1 MKLPE
6 SLVMSELAHG
16 HGAKGMAFY
25 LYEDV
30 DGLGV
35 VSEARRES
43 SRHRFIETYHFKWL
57 PDHVFSGYA
66 ALRAAVEA
74 LTDEAIAA
82 ERANWPKQS
91 APLRER
97 TGGGSCWLHAGR
109 PATHFG
115 WVETCW
121 IAGCGHAA
129 ALCTECAAA
138 AATDL
143 GVIERANQQRKADV
157 LARHGG
163 AFAGMV
169 ARG

>member
-43 SRHRFIETYHFKWL
+43 SRHRFIETYRFKWL

-74 LTDEAIAA
+74 LTDE
-82 ERANWPKQS
+82 
-91 APLRER
+91 
-97 TGGGSCWLHAGR
+97 
-109 PATHFG
+109 
-115 WVETCW
+115 
-121 IAGCGHAA
+121 AA